1 MAILCHNVVPHYH
14 HDKGDDGF
22 SIAHFHHS
30 THSHTH
36 QHPHTHSHEQEREH
50 YHYHYHYHTH
60 GNSHYHS
67 HPTTESPVFEEH
79 FSGSITNYLTGLDF
93 VDYQSYFDKITQSIP
108 IGAHS
113 HGFPWHHHISPFN
126 DFNYLRTAI
135 KCVSASPDF
144 SLWSLYGI
152 YEVEKPHVPFSELRR
167 WQYDYPFL
175 IFSCFEPGATSL
187 RGPPSVA

>member
-22 SIAHFHHS
+22 SIAYFHHS
-30 THSHTH
+30 KHSHRH
-36 QHPHTHSHEQEREH
+36 QHPHTHSHEQERE
-50 YHYHYHYHTH
+50 HYHYHTH

-79 FSGSITNYLTGLDF
+79 FSGSITNYLTGSDF

-108 IGAHS
+108 VGAHS
-113 HGFPWHHHISPFN
+113 HGFPWHHHISPSN

-135 KCVSASPDF
+135 KSVSASPDF